1 MKNKSLLIIVIQSI
15 LIITLIW
22 IIMLLG
28 KDEFLESDDNDNDND
43 ETIVDY
49 TIIKDGLTYINLPA
63 LVEKN
68 SGIKLQKISISTHE
82 QSIPSYGITVNLSPL
97 LKNQNDFTNLK
108 YQKTKL
114 LAKLDEEAEQ
124 ISKLIILNKDNKN
137 IADSVV
143 QEKNIEISDLKNDIA
158 IINNNI
164 KNLLS
169 NIDHRWGKDFK
180 ELIADSKNHYLEKL
194 LHNEYRLIK
203 ITIPINQTLDIIP
216 KEIKVSPSN
225 QPKKTY
231 KATFISKAQDTDQ
244 SIQGKSFYYYVTEN
258 DLEIGLKLKAFIVS
272 DKIEPD
278 NAYLFIPKE
287 SVIWSSGKAW
297 VFIKNNEGNFLR
309 KPLPRLVEIDGGWII
324 KEGIIIENDKIVVD
338 GAQLLL
344 SEEFKYQIKNEN
356 ED

>member
-63 LVEKN
+63 VVEKN

-164 KNLLS
+164 KNLLF
-169 NIDHRWGKDFK
+169 NIDHQWGKDFK
-180 ELIADSKNHYLEKL
+180 ELITDSKNHYLEKL

>member
-28 KDEFLESDDNDNDND
+28 KDEFLESDDNDND
-43 ETIVDY
+43 ETIIDY

-114 LAKLDEEAEQ
+114 LAKLDEEAER

-137 IADSVV
+137 IADSVIH
-143 QEKNIEISDLKNDIA
+143 EKNIEISDLKNDIA

-164 KNLLS
+164 KNLLF

-203 ITIPINQTLDIIP
+203 ITVPVNQTLDIIP

-231 KATFISKAQDTDQ
+231 KATLISKAEDIDQ
-244 SIQGKSFYYYVTEN
+244 AIQGKSFYYYVTEN

-272 DKIEPD
+272 DKIESD
-278 NAYLFIPKE
+278 NTYLFIPKE

-309 KPLPRLVEIDGGWII
+309 RPLPRLLEIDGGWII
-324 KEGIIIENDKIVVD
+324 KEGIIMKNDKIVVD

>member
-63 LVEKN
+63 VVEKN

-164 KNLLS
+164 KNLLF
-169 NIDHRWGKDFK
+169 NIDHQWGKDFK
-180 ELIADSKNHYLEKL
+180 ELITDSKNHYLEKL

-231 KATFISKAQDTDQ
+231 KAIFISKAQDTDQ

>member
-1 MKNKSLLIIVIQSI
+1 
-15 LIITLIW
+15 
-22 IIMLLG
+22 MLLG

-63 LVEKN
+63 VVEKN

-164 KNLLS
+164 KNLLF
-169 NIDHRWGKDFK
+169 NIDHQWGKDFK
-180 ELIADSKNHYLEKL
+180 ELITDSKNHYLEKL

-231 KATFISKAQDTDQ
+231 KAIFISKAQDTDQ

-309 KPLPRLVEIDGGWII
+309 RPLPRLVEIDGGWII

>member
-28 KDEFLESDDNDNDND
+28 KDEFLEGDDNDND

-114 LAKLDEEAEQ
+114 LAKLDEEAER

-143 QEKNIEISDLKNDIA
+143 HKKNIEISDLKNDIA

-164 KNLLS
+164 KNLLF

-203 ITIPINQTLDIIP
+203 ITVPINQTLDIIP

-231 KATFISKAQDTDQ
+231 KATLISKAQDIDQ
-244 SIQGKSFYYYVTEN
+244 AIQGKSFYYYVTEN
-258 DLEIGLKLKAFIVS
+258 DLEIGLKLKAFIVI
-272 DKIEPD
+272 DKIESD
-278 NAYLFIPKE
+278 NTYLFIPKE

-309 KPLPRLVEIDGGWII
+309 RPLPRLLEIDGGWII
-324 KEGIIIENDKIVVD
+324 KEGIIMKNDKIVVD

>member
-28 KDEFLESDDNDNDND
+28 KDEFLESDDNDND

-114 LAKLDEEAEQ
+114 LAKLDEEAER

-137 IADSVV
+137 IADSVIH
-143 QEKNIEISDLKNDIA
+143 EKNIEISDLKNDIA

-164 KNLLS
+164 KTLLF

-194 LHNEYRLIK
+194 LLNEYRLIK
-203 ITIPINQTLDIIP
+203 ITVPINQTLDITP

-231 KATFISKAQDTDQ
+231 KATLISKAQDIDQ
-244 SIQGKSFYYYVTEN
+244 GIQGKSFYYYVTEN

-272 DKIEPD
+272 DKIESD
-278 NAYLFIPKE
+278 NTYLFIPKE

-309 KPLPRLVEIDGGWII
+309 RPLPRLLEIDGGWII
-324 KEGIIIENDKIVVD
+324 KEGIIMKNDKIVVD

>member
-63 LVEKN
+63 VVEKN

-143 QEKNIEISDLKNDIA
+143 HEKNIEISDLKNDIA

-164 KNLLS
+164 KNLLFK
-169 NIDHRWGKDFK
+169 IDHQWGKDFK

-194 LHNEYRLIK
+194 LKNKYRLIK

-216 KEIKVSPSN
+216 KEIKVSPTN
-225 QPKKTY
+225 QPKKVY
-231 KATFISKAQDTDQ
+231 EATLISKAPDIDQ
-244 SIQGKSFYYYVTEN
+244 SIQGKSFYYYVTEKE
-258 DLEIGLKLKAFIVS
+258 LEIGLKLKAFIVS
-272 DKIEPD
+272 DKIKSD
-278 NAYLFIPKE
+278 KAYLFIPKE

-297 VFIKNNEGNFLR
+297 IFIKNDEGNFLR
-309 KPLPRLVEIDGGWII
+309 RPLPKLNEIDGGWII
-324 KEGIIIENDKIVVD
+324 KEGIIKENDKIVID